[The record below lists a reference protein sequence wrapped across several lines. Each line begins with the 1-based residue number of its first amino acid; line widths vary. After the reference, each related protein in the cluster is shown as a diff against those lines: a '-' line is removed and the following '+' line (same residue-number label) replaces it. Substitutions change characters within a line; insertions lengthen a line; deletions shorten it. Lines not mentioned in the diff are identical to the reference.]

1 MLIVPSYEALNKQFQ
16 LVQVSTK
23 KKRALDL
30 MANAD
35 LLKILSKVEF
45 TGLDESQTV
54 SVSTKVK
61 ARIPL
66 SCFKNNY

>member
-1 MLIVPSYEALNKQFQ
+1 MSKCMLIVPSYEALNKQFQ

-30 MANAD
+30 MASAD

-45 TGLDESQTV
+45 TWMSRKL
-54 SVSTKVK
+54 
-61 ARIPL
+61 
-66 SCFKNNY
+66 